1 MTNNELIDTYINS
14 LNDLIGIDV
23 VYGGA
28 GEIILK
34 GQIRGELTISDSLIE
49 DRLRGLPGNPQLLSS
64 RPRVAIRVQL
74 PGEIGRRTI
83 PWLNIVMFI
92 LTVFSTILSGASLE
106 GVDILG
112 NPSMIWNNTLEVL
125 RVGIPFSFALLG
137 ILLFHEFG
145 HYILSRRNGVKVT
158 LPFFVPFPN
167 FVGTLGAVIRSK
179 SPFIN
184 RRQLMEVGAAGPL
197 AGVVLAI
204 PLLIWGT
211 ANPRFIPEPPN
222 LDGMVN
228 LGSSLL
234 IYAIDKLVSPVPPAG
249 MISIIHPVAFAGWVG
264 LFVTMLNLM
273 PISQFDGGHILYA
286 LFGKIQHKL
295 AYLFI
300 AILVAL
306 SFYWLGWLFLIAFG
320 FIFRPSH
327 PPTVLDDIP
336 LEKKH
341 KIIGYICILLFIICF
356 MPVPISISMP

>member
-1 MTNNELIDTYINS
+1 MTHNELINNYVDS
-14 LNDLIGIDV
+14 LNEIIGIDV
-23 VYGGA
+23 IYGGA
-28 GEIILK
+28 GEIIFK
-34 GQIRGELTISDSLIE
+34 GQLKDEMLISDALVE

-64 RPRVAIRVQL
+64 RPKVVIRVQVA
-74 PGEIGRRTI
+74 GEISKQPI
-83 PWLNIVMFI
+83 PWLNIVLFI
-92 LTVFSTILSGASLE
+92 LTVFSTVLSGASLE
-106 GVDILG
+106 GIDILG
-112 NPSMIWNNTLEVL
+112 KPSLIWNNTLEVIKA
-125 RVGIPFSFALLG
+125 GIPFSFALLG

-204 PLLIWGT
+204 PFLIWGT
-211 ANPRFIPEPPN
+211 AHPRFIPEPK
-222 LDGMVN
+222 DMGGMIN

-234 IYAIDKLVSPVPPAG
+234 IYLIDKLVSPIPPEG
-249 MISIIHPVAFAGWVG
+249 MISIMHPVAFAGWVG
-264 LFVTMLNLM
+264 LLVTMLNLM

-286 LFGKIQHKL
+286 LFGKVQHKL

-306 SFYWLGWLFLIAFG
+306 SFYWMGWLIWIVFG
-320 FIFRPSH
+320 LLFKPSH

-336 LEKKH
+336 LERKH
-341 KIIGYICILLFIICF
+341 KIMGYLCILLFIICF
-356 MPVPISISMP
+356 MPVPISIVTP

>member
-1 MTNNELIDTYINS
+1 MTYNELIDIYIGALS
-14 LNDLIGIDV
+14 DIISIDV

-28 GEIILK
+28 GEIIFK
-34 GQIRGELTISDSLIE
+34 GRLNDSALISDSLIE
-49 DRLRGLPGNPQLLSS
+49 DRLRRLPGTPRLLSS
-64 RPRVAIRVQL
+64 RPNTVIQVRIPEETV
-74 PGEIGRRTI
+74 RRPI
-83 PWLNIVMFI
+83 PWLNIILFI
-92 LTVFSTILSGASLE
+92 LTVFSTILSGAGLE
-106 GVDILG
+106 GMDILG
-112 NPSMIWNNTLEVL
+112 NPSLIWNNPLDIIKA
-125 RVGIPFSFALLG
+125 GIPFSFALLG

-145 HYILSRRNGVKVT
+145 HYIASRRNGVKVT

-197 AGVVLAI
+197 AGVVIAI

-211 ANPRFIPEPPN
+211 AHSRFIPEPPN
-222 LDGMVN
+222 LDGMIN

-234 IYAIDKLVSPVPPAG
+234 IYVINKVFSPTPPVG

-264 LFVTMLNLM
+264 LLVTMLNLM
-273 PISQFDGGHILYA
+273 PISQLDGGHILYA
-286 LFGKIQHKL
+286 LFGKFQHKL

-306 SFYWLGWLFLIAFG
+306 SFYWMGWLIWIVFG
-320 FIFRPSH
+320 LLLKPNH

-336 LEKKH
+336 LERKH
-341 KIIGYICILLFIICF
+341 KIVGYICILLFIFCF
-356 MPVPISISMP
+356 MPVPISITAP

>member
-1 MTNNELIDTYINS
+1 MTNNELIDIYISS

-28 GEIILK
+28 GEIIFK
-34 GQIRGELTISDSLIE
+34 GQLRDELLISDSTIE
-49 DRLRGLPGNPQLLSS
+49 ARLKGLPGNPQLLSG
-64 RPRVAIRVQL
+64 RPKVVIRAQV
-74 PGEIGRRTI
+74 PGEIAKRPI

-92 LTVFSTILSGASLE
+92 LTVFSTILSGAGLE
-106 GVDILG
+106 GIDIMG
-112 NPSMIWNNTLEVL
+112 KPSLIWNNPLDVL
-125 RVGIPFSFALLG
+125 KAGIPFSFALLG

-167 FVGTLGAVIRSK
+167 FVGTLGAVIKSK

-184 RRQLMEVGAAGPL
+184 RRQLMEMGAAGPL

-204 PLLIWGT
+204 PFLVWGM
-211 ANPRFIPEPPN
+211 AHPRFIPEPISMG
-222 LDGMVN
+222 GMIN

-234 IYAIDKLVSPVPPAG
+234 IYAIDKLVSPIPPDG
-249 MISIIHPVAFAGWVG
+249 MISIMHPVAFAGWVG
-264 LFVTMLNLM
+264 LLVTMLNLM

-300 AILVAL
+300 ALLVAL
-306 SFYWLGWLFLIAFG
+306 SFYWMGWLIWIVFG
-320 FIFRPSH
+320 FILKPSH

-336 LEKKH
+336 LERKH
-341 KIIGYICILLFIICF
+341 KIMGYLCILLFIICF
-356 MPVPISISMP
+356 MPVPISIITS

>member
-1 MTNNELIDTYINS
+1 MTNNDLVDTYINS
-14 LNDLIGIDV
+14 LNDIISVDV
-23 VYGGA
+23 IYGGA

-34 GQIRGELTISDSLIE
+34 GQLKDDMMISDALVT
-49 DRLRGLPGNPQLLSS
+49 DRLRGLPGSPQLLSS
-64 RPRVAIRVQL
+64 RPKVAIRVQL
-74 PGEIGRRTI
+74 PGESNKRPI
-83 PWLNIVMFI
+83 PWLNIVLFI
-92 LTVFSTILSGASLE
+92 LTVFSTILSGAGLE
-106 GVDILG
+106 GMDILG
-112 NPSMIWNNTLEVL
+112 KPSLIWSDPLDVL
-125 RVGIPFSFALLG
+125 KAGIPFSFALLG

-197 AGVVLAI
+197 AGVALAI
-204 PLLIWGT
+204 PFLIWGM
-211 ANPRFIPEPPN
+211 AHPRFIPEPTN
-222 LDGMVN
+222 LGGMIN

-234 IYAIDKLVSPVPPAG
+234 IYIIEKLFSPIPPDG
-249 MISIIHPVAFAGWVG
+249 MISIMHPVAFAGWVG
-264 LFVTMLNLM
+264 LLVTMLNLM
-273 PISQFDGGHILYA
+273 PISQFDGGHVLYA
-286 LFGKIQHKL
+286 LFGKVQHKL

-306 SFYWLGWLFLIAFG
+306 SFYWMGWLIWIAFG
-320 FIFRPSH
+320 LLFKPSH

-336 LEKKH
+336 LGKKH

-356 MPVPISISMP
+356 MPVPISIITP

>member
-1 MTNNELIDTYINS
+1 MTNNELINVYIDS
-14 LNDLIGIDV
+14 LSDLISIDV
-23 VYGGA
+23 IYGGV

-34 GQIRGELTISDSLIE
+34 GQLKDEMLVSNELIE
-49 DRLRGLPGNPQLLSS
+49 DRLRGLPGSSQLLTS
-64 RPRVAIRVQL
+64 RPKVVIRVQVA
-74 PGEIGRRTI
+74 GEIGKR
-83 PWLNIVMFI
+83 PFSWLNIVLFI
-92 LTVFSTILSGASLE
+92 LTVFSTILSGAGLE
-106 GVDILG
+106 GMDILG
-112 NPSMIWNNTLEVL
+112 KPSLIWNNPLDVL
-125 RVGIPFSFALLG
+125 KAGIPFSFALLG

-204 PLLIWGT
+204 PLLIWGM
-211 ANPRFIPEPPN
+211 AHPRYVPEPPG
-222 LDGMVN
+222 LDGMIN

-234 IYAIDKLVSPVPPAG
+234 IYAIDKLFSPVPPEG
-249 MISIIHPVAFAGWVG
+249 MISIMHPVAFAGWVG
-264 LFVTMLNLM
+264 LLVTMLNLM

-306 SFYWLGWLFLIAFG
+306 SFYWMGWLIWIAFG
-320 FIFRPSH
+320 FLFKPSH

-336 LEKKH
+336 LERKH
-341 KIIGYICILLFIICF
+341 KIIGYACILLFIICF
-356 MPVPISISMP
+356 MPVPISIITQ